1 MEALMSTST
10 LLYLQQP
17 FSPTSST
24 RFFYLTSQASAAI
37 AKTSFVLQRR
47 QGLTLII
54 GKVGFGKTSLLRY
67 IEDSLH
73 DDQSYYVAR
82 LNNPDYKSDFALLK
96 AICAQFDI
104 GPRRS
109 QLDQRGALEAKL
121 AELYAEGKNSVLLVD
136 EANLLKGDH
145 YEVLRQLL
153 NFEVEQAKLLQ
164 IVLAA
169 QPDISKKLAIKKRKA
184 LVSRITITST
194 LDEFTF
200 VDMTAM
206 IDHRLKVAGWN
217 GPHLTEEAAIK
228 LYEESHGVPRNIV
241 KVCNLAF
248 EMAAAMNSQVTPEL
262 IKEASKSTL
271 YNPIEDED
279 GVED

>member
-1 MEALMSTST
+1 MSAPF
-10 LLYLQQP
+10 LYIQQP

-24 RFFYLTSQASAAI
+24 RFFYVTSQAAAAI

-54 GKVGFGKTSLLRY
+54 GKIGFGKTSLLRY
-67 IEDSLH
+67 IEDALH
-73 DDQSYYVAR
+73 EDPSCFVAR

-96 AICAQFDI
+96 AISAQFDI
-104 GPRRS
+104 GSKRS

-121 AELYAEGKNSVLLVD
+121 AELYAEGKNAVLLID
-136 EANLLKGDH
+136 EANLMKGDH
-145 YEVLRQLL
+145 FEVLRQLL

-169 QPDISKKLAIKKRKA
+169 QPEISQKLAVKKRRP

-200 VDMTAM
+200 DDMKAM
-206 IDHRLKVAGWN
+206 IEHRLKVAVWN
-217 GPHLTEEAAIK
+217 GPRLTEEAAIK
-228 LYEESHGVPRNIV
+228 LYEESRGVPRNIV

-248 EMAAAMNSQVTPEL
+248 EMAKIMGKQVTAD
-262 IKEASKSTL
+262 IIAEAAQSTL
-271 YNPIEDED
+271 YNPTEGE
-279 GVED
+279 VEQ

>member
-1 MEALMSTST
+1 MTT
-10 LLYLQQP
+10 QTLYLQQP

-24 RFFYLTSQASAAI
+24 RFFYVTTQASAAI
-37 AKTSFVLQRR
+37 AKTTFVLQRR

-67 IEDSLH
+67 IEEALR
-73 DDQSYYVAR
+73 DDPNYYVTR

-96 AICAQFDI
+96 AISAQFDI
-104 GPRRS
+104 APKRS
-109 QLDQRGALEAKL
+109 QLDQRQALETKL
-121 AELYAEGKNSVLLVD
+121 ANLYEEGKNAVLLID

-145 YEVLRQLL
+145 FEVLRQLL

-169 QPDISKKLAIKKRKA
+169 QPEINEKLRVKKRQP

-200 VDMTAM
+200 DDMVAM
-206 IDHRLKVAGWN
+206 VEHRLHVAGWN
-217 GPHLTEEAAIK
+217 GARLTEDAKVK
-228 LYEESHGVPRNIV
+228 LYELSHGVPRNIV
-241 KVCNLAF
+241 KICNLAF
-248 EMAAAMNSQVTPEL
+248 EMAVINKTQVSSEL
-262 IKEASKSTL
+262 IQDSSKSTI
-271 YNPIEDED
+271 YEPI
-279 GVED
+279 VED

>member
-1 MEALMSTST
+1 MTSVKQT
-10 LLYLQQP
+10 LYLQQP

-24 RFFYLTSQASAAI
+24 RFFYVTTQASAAI

-67 IEDSLH
+67 IEDALR
-73 DDQSYYVAR
+73 DDPAYYVTR

-96 AICAQFDI
+96 AISAQFEI
-104 GPRRS
+104 TAKRS
-109 QLDQRGALEAKL
+109 QLEQRQALETKL
-121 AELYAEGKNSVLLVD
+121 AELYEQGRNSVLLID

-145 YEVLRQLL
+145 FEVLRQLL

-164 IVLAA
+164 IILAA
-169 QPDISKKLAIKKRKA
+169 QPEINEKLRVKKRQP

-200 VDMTAM
+200 DDMVAM
-206 IDHRLKVAGWN
+206 VEHRLHVANWS
-217 GPHLTEEAAIK
+217 GPHLTEDSKIT
-228 LYEESHGVPRNIV
+228 LYSCSHGVPRNIV
-241 KVCNLAF
+241 KICNLAF
-248 EMAAAMNSQVTPEL
+248 EMASINGTEVTSQL
-262 IKEASKSTL
+262 IEEASKSTV
-271 YNPIEDED
+271 YDPNDIE
-279 GVED
+279 

>member
-1 MEALMSTST
+1 MSAS

-24 RFFYLTSQASAAI
+24 KFFYVTSQAAAAI
-37 AKTSFVLQRR
+37 AKTTFVLQRR

-54 GKVGFGKTSLLRY
+54 GKIGFGKTSLLRY
-67 IEDSLH
+67 IEDALRE
-73 DDQSYYVAR
+73 DPPYFVAR

-96 AICAQFDI
+96 AISAQFDI
-104 GPRRS
+104 GPKRS
-109 QLDQRGALEAKL
+109 QLDQRGALETKL
-121 AELYAEGKNSVLLVD
+121 AELYAEGKNAVLLID
-136 EANLLKGDH
+136 EANVMKGDH
-145 YEVLRQLL
+145 FEVLRQLL

-169 QPDISKKLAIKKRKA
+169 QPEISKKLAVKKREP

-200 VDMTAM
+200 NDMKNM
-206 IDHRLKVAGWN
+206 IEHRLKVAVWA
-217 GPHLTEEAAIK
+217 GPRLAEDAAIK
-228 LYEESHGVPRNIV
+228 LYEESRGVPRNIV

-248 EMAAAMNSQVTPEL
+248 EMARVMNKQVTVD
-262 IKEASKSTL
+262 IIAEAARATL
-271 YNPIEDED
+271 YNPTEEE
-279 GVED
+279 VEQ

>member
-1 MEALMSTST
+1 MTSVKQT
-10 LLYLQQP
+10 LYLQQP

-24 RFFYLTSQASAAI
+24 RFFYVTTQASAAI

-67 IEDSLH
+67 IEDALR
-73 DDQSYYVAR
+73 DDPAYFVTR

-96 AICAQFDI
+96 AISAQFEI
-104 GPRRS
+104 TAKRS
-109 QLDQRGALEAKL
+109 QLEQRQALETKL
-121 AELYAEGKNSVLLVD
+121 AELYEQGRNSVLLID

-145 YEVLRQLL
+145 FEVLRQLL

-164 IVLAA
+164 IILAA
-169 QPDISKKLAIKKRKA
+169 QPEINEKLRVKKRQP

-200 VDMTAM
+200 DDMVAM
-206 IDHRLKVAGWN
+206 VEHRLHVANWS
-217 GPHLTEEAAIK
+217 GPRLTEDSKIT
-228 LYEESHGVPRNIV
+228 LYSCSHGVPRNIV
-241 KVCNLAF
+241 KICNLAF
-248 EMAAAMNSQVTPEL
+248 EMASINGTEVTSQL
-262 IKEASKSTL
+262 IEEASKSTV
-271 YNPIEDED
+271 YDPNDIE
-279 GVED
+279 

>member
-1 MEALMSTST
+1 MTTAAP

-24 RFFYLTSQASAAI
+24 RFFYLTAQASAAI
-37 AKTSFVLQRR
+37 AKTTFVLQRR

-54 GKVGFGKTSLLRY
+54 GKIGFGKTSLLRY
-67 IEDSLH
+67 LEDALR
-73 DDQSYYVAR
+73 DDPNYYVTR

-96 AICAQFDI
+96 AISAQFDI
-104 GPRRS
+104 GPKRS
-109 QLDQRGALEAKL
+109 QLDQRGALETKL
-121 AELYAEGKNSVLLVD
+121 AELYAEGKNAVLLID

-145 YEVLRQLL
+145 FEVLRQLL

-164 IVLAA
+164 IVMAA
-169 QPDISKKLAIKKRKA
+169 QPEISQKLAVKKRRP

-200 VDMTAM
+200 EDMKAM
-206 IDHRLKVAGWN
+206 IDHRLKAAGWA
-217 GPHLTEEAAIK
+217 GPGLTEDAALK
-228 LYEESHGVPRNIV
+228 LYEESRGVPRNIV

-248 EMAAAMNSQVTPEL
+248 EMASLMGEQVTDK
-262 IKEASKSTL
+262 IIAEAAISTL
-271 YNPIEDED
+271 YEPTEES
-279 GVED
+279 